1 MKIED
6 LIKLAEAGY
15 SPAMVKDLLS
25 LDSQPAKEKV
35 SPVSVP
41 VQAPAEVP
49 VTPAKTEAKVEETID
64 YKKLY
69 EESQA
74 ALEQSRAALAR
85 QNQAPA
91 NDKSL
96 DEKVFDIFASYF

>member
-25 LDSQPAKEKV
+25 LDSQPAKE

-49 VTPAKTEAKVEETID
+49 VTPEKTEEKVEETID

-96 DEKVFDIFASYF
+96 DQKVFDIFASYF

>member
-6 LIKLAEAGY
+6 LIKLADAGY

-25 LDSQPAKEKV
+25 LDSQPAKEV

-41 VQAPAEVP
+41 VQASAEVP
-49 VTPAKTEAKVEETID
+49 VTPEKTETPVEETID

-96 DEKVFDIFASYF
+96 DQKVFDIFASYF

>member
-6 LIKLAEAGY
+6 LIKLADAGY

-25 LDSQPAKEKV
+25 LDSQPAKE

-49 VTPAKTEAKVEETID
+49 VTPEKTEEKVEETID

-96 DEKVFDIFASYF
+96 DQKAFDIFASYF